1 MGRRMMETFSV
12 ASRPGL
18 NFEADKDPCS
28 ILTIRAAHGD
38 EEAYRLLF
46 ERYSRPILS
55 FLYDLIGRR
64 ELAEDLTQETF
75 VRAYRSMK
83 SLRDPS
89 KFSTWLFGIARNTA
103 RELMRSRLREGTKV
117 DLEDQQVAEMDDG
130 KRPPENEL
138 LNRELNAVIGRA
150 LGRLD
155 EDKRLVF
162 TLKILHERSYEEIAQ
177 ITGFSIPK
185 LKTDL
190 HRARAEMRRHIQPYL
205 EVSHEV

>member
-1 MGRRMMETFSV
+1 MLSV
-12 ASRPGL
+12 ATRPGL
-18 NFEADKDPCS
+18 NFEAEKNTS
-28 ILTIRAAHGD
+28 GLLTSRAARGD

-46 ERYSRPILS
+46 ERYSRPIVS
-55 FLYDLIGRR
+55 FLYDLVGRR

-75 VRAYRSMK
+75 VRAYRSLK

-103 RELMRSRLREGTKV
+103 RESIRSRAREGQKV
-117 DLEDQQVAEMDDG
+117 DLDDQQVAVLNDG
-130 KRPPENEL
+130 KQPPEAEL
-138 LNRELNAVIGRA
+138 LNQELNTVIGRA
-150 LGRLD
+150 LRGLD

-162 TLKILHERSYEEIAQ
+162 TLKILHQRSYEEISM

-205 EVSHEV
+205 EASHEV